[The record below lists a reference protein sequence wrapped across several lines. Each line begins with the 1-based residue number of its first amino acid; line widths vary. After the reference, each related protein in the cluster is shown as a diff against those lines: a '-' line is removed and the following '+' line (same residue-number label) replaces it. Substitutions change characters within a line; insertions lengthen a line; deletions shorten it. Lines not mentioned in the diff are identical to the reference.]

1 MFSPTMPLSLG
12 NTENVQPTSA
22 LKSSKT
28 QRILDG
34 SVGKGQNTKF
44 TPLPVKA
51 VQNSAAKSE
60 ARYVQVYSFQQFIVA
75 KFTFTLPCTRS
86 RRALGEIGL
95 NQINNA
101 HIIETKT
108 PKKVLF
114 QEKIQTTEKKKDKK
128 RQRRSNASTLNT
140 PASILLNAVLDKT
153 RGVKTFEEPEANSK
167 PTTPE
172 SSPTLQKGTTKRVV
186 LDQTDSGISISSIP
200 STGINRHLVRL
211 LKLGLKNSLD
221 RFAYPDNPY
230 GLLPTKKKLRSKR
243 KFGKGFFHEADYD
256 A

>member
-60 ARYVQVYSFQQFIVA
+60 A
-75 KFTFTLPCTRS
+75 RS